1 MIKQPKPFYMIFFV
15 EMWER
20 FGFYGMQAIMTLYL
34 VQRMGFSDAES
45 FNVWSAFSALI
56 YAVIAIGGYVGD
68 HILGTKRT
76 LLLGAIFLAIGYSI
90 VGLHN
95 IQAMYY
101 GMGMI
106 VAGNCFFKANP
117 SSLLSKCYEE
127 NDPRLDGAF
136 TLYYMAINIGSFFSM
151 VLSPVVASHYG
162 WRAGFSMSSA
172 GLVIGI
178 LNYYFFRKT
187 VKNVDSEPGMHPMNF
202 LNFIIVVI
210 GGLLLAAVTSYILR
224 YIIIAHI
231 ALIAVGLLI
240 LFFFFK
246 EILRVHGAAR
256 SRLIAALI
264 LILQGLVFFLLYQQ
278 MPTSLNFYAINNVQ
292 HSILGFVVNPLSFQA
307 LNGFWIFVMSPLLA
321 WIYTKLGQRNA
332 DLSMPAKFTFG
343 MLLCAISFIM
353 LYFSRFFGNAQGIVS
368 SWWIIGSY
376 FFQSTGELLVS
387 GLGLAMVA
395 HLVPQRMMGFI
406 MGAWF
411 MGAATG
417 MILGGFVAGMTSIT
431 TSAIGVLSLD
441 LYTSV
446 FLKIGLVT
454 LLITCLMGALIPTLK
469 RMMQ

>member
-68 HILGTKRT
+68 KILGTKRT
-76 LLLGAIFLAIGYSI
+76 MLLGAVFLAIGYSI
-90 VGLHN
+90 VG
-95 IQAMYY
+95 IQSTQAMYF
-101 GMGMI
+101 GMGLI

-117 SSLLSKCYEE
+117 SSLLSKCYED

-151 VLSPVVASHYG
+151 VLSPVIASHYG
-162 WRAGFSMSSA
+162 WQAGFTLSSV
-172 GLVIGI
+172 GLIVGVI
-178 LNYYFFRKT
+178 NYYFFHKT
-187 VKNVDSEPGMHPMNF
+187 VKKIDSEPGLRPMNF
-202 LNFIIVVI
+202 GKFLLVIV
-210 GGLLLAAVTSYILR
+210 GGVVLAGVTSFILR
-224 YIIIAHI
+224 HIIIAHI
-231 ALIAVGLLI
+231 ALTFVGLMI

-246 EILRVHGAAR
+246 EILRVQGAAR
-256 SRLIAALI
+256 SRLIAALV
-264 LILQGLVFFLLYQQ
+264 LILQGMVFFLLYQQ

-292 HSILGFVVNPLSFQA
+292 HSLLGFAVNPLSFQA

-321 WIYTKLGQRNA
+321 WAYTKLGQRNA
-332 DLSMPAKFTFG
+332 DLSMPSKFTFG

-353 LYFSRFFGNAQGIVS
+353 LYFSRFCGNAAGVVS
-368 SWWIIGSY
+368 SWWIVSSY

-395 HLVPQRMMGFI
+395 RLVPQRMMGFV

-417 MILGGFVAGMTSIT
+417 MILGGFVAGMTSVT
-431 TSAIGVLSLD
+431 ASAVGTVSLD
-441 LYTSV
+441 LYSSV

-454 LLITCLMGALIPTLK
+454 LLITLFMAALIPTLK
-469 RMMQ
+469 KMMQ